1 MSFASFTVDVDRD
14 VNEPRAGHVEGRC
27 RGADGLR
34 FSSTMDGLE
43 RLVRLLGDLDIKATF
58 FWEGRAAEVLS
69 ADHDLKELM
78 RGHEVAAHGY
88 DHEDLTGHAT
98 GFRPSEEWA
107 DAIVGRSLSS
117 LEAVFGTRPEG
128 FRCPYLHIDEGVS
141 RVLMRRGLRY
151 DSTLFGEIG
160 EGLRP
165 YRLAGNLLEVPL
177 AQCRDPRGRFLQSY
191 LWPLHEG
198 RRSPEDYDR
207 LLSAHSAGL
216 LVLADH
222 SWHIAE
228 SLGGELSRDRAE
240 REIENV
246 RKVLQKA
253 LCMGHRFMTVSEYLS
268 SCHVGEGKP

>member
-1 MSFASFTVDVDRD
+1 MRFAAFTVDVDRD
-14 VNEPRAGHVEGRC
+14 VNEPRAGCIEGRC
-27 RGADGLR
+27 RGADGPR
-34 FSSTMDGLE
+34 FSSTMNGLE

-69 ADHDLKELM
+69 PEHDLRELM
-78 RGHEVAAHGY
+78 RDHEVAAHGY
-88 DHEDLTGHAT
+88 DHEDLTGQAT
-98 GFRPSEEWA
+98 GVRPSEEWV

-117 LEAVFGTRPEG
+117 LEAVFGVRPEG
-128 FRCPYLHIDEGVS
+128 FRCPYQHIDDNVS

-165 YRLAGNLLEVPL
+165 YRLAGDLLEVPL
-177 AQCRDPRGRFLQSY
+177 AQCRDARGRLLQSY
-191 LWPLHEG
+191 LWPLHES
-198 RRSPEDYDR
+198 RRPPEDYDR
-207 LLSAHSAGL
+207 LLSAHGEGL

-228 SLGGELSRDRAE
+228 SLKGERGGDRAE

-246 RKVLQKA
+246 RKVLRRA
-253 LCMGHRFMTVSEYLS
+253 LDMGIEFLTVSEYLRS
-268 SCHVGEGKP
+268 ISREQRPL